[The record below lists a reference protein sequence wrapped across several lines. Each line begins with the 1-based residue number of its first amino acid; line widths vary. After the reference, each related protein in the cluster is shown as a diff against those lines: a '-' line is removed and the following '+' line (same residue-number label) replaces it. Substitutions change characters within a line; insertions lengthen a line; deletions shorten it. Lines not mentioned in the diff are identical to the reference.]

1 MSQIDAQPGHS
12 AEAIGQED
20 QIGVVVRSFVILVY
34 VETPPP
40 SAIARREEFVRVR
53 QGRRAESTR
62 GFRRYRST
70 EVAPRLLP
78 GRKERGNPP
87 CLESRR
93 PAEGTLVGVVR
104 SPEIDGRP
112 KPAASGRVESSQ
124 FDSDPTAPGHDL
136 GIAMF
141 RASLVNRRAQVL
153 LRKTSLEVWQGR
165 EKTFGGIVH
174 QVRNHAPRMLSVFF
188 DRKGVAHGGKAP
200 RRRRPRA
207 PVRIAG

>member
-1 MSQIDAQPGHS
+1 M
-12 AEAIGQED
+12 
-20 QIGVVVRSFVILVY
+20 ILVY
-34 VETPPP
+34 GIETPPP
-40 SAIARREEFVRVR
+40 WQSHGREEFVRVR
-53 QGRRAESTR
+53 QGHGGRNRRGVFVGTVR
-62 GFRRYRST
+62 
-70 EVAPRLLP
+70 PKLRLGCARP
-78 GRKERGNPP
+78 GGKNAAIRLS
-87 CLESRR
+87 LESRR
-93 PAEGTLVGVVR
+93 PEGTLVGVVR

-112 KPAASGRVESSQ
+112 KPAANGRVESSQ